1 MDLYFAFF
9 TKFLSIHVQCIY
21 LFLIT
26 HVYIIFIVIAISTG
40 ASSKYTTSE
49 YVVHPSGVEIG
60 NVNCTG
66 SEEKLS
72 YCIINEWKVKI
83 CALFAGVVCTGKITQ
98 LFNRILSY
106 FSLSLS

>member
-1 MDLYFAFF
+1 MHVFF
-9 TKFLSIHVQCIY
+9 PNYTCSHY
-21 LFLIT
+21 
-26 HVYIIFIVIAISTG
+26 VYIISCTLDYIYCNIAISTG

-72 YCIINEWKVKI
+72 YCIINEWKVKS
-83 CALFAGVVCTGKITQ
+83 CALFAGVVCTGMIMQ
-98 LFNRILSY
+98 LFNRILFY
-106 FSLSLS
+106 FSLSFS

>member
-1 MDLYFAFF
+1 MF
-9 TKFLSIHVQCIY
+9 TLCIHYIY
-21 LFLIT
+21 CN
-26 HVYIIFIVIAISTG
+26 IAISTG

-72 YCIINEWKVKI
+72 YCIINEWKVKS
-83 CALFAGVVCTGKITQ
+83 CALFAGVVCTGKIIQ